1 MQKFTIIFLFLVYP
15 PLMLWSDVVW
25 LYYVVH
31 IVYAEGYYT
40 LQEYFN
46 FQNRKKENTVTE
58 YPDFEWIK
66 YCVRIPLQ
74 LTPTW
79 QTVNNTC
86 WDKNWKSCAPTPS
99 FSNVRYFKSRRN
111 SLLLVQSIYWVV
123 KLIRKVEK
131 TPYFMLMPPL
141 WAEPS
146 MLIYSLSW

>member
-1 MQKFTIIFLFLVYP
+1 MHKTCQGAKIHKHFSFFGLSSHDA
-15 PLMLWSDVVW
+15 MKDVVW
-25 LYYVVH
+25 LYSVVH

-66 YCVRIPLQ
+66 YCVRISLQ

-86 WDKNWKSCAPTPS
+86 
-99 FSNVRYFKSRRN
+99 
-111 SLLLVQSIYWVV
+111 
-123 KLIRKVEK
+123 
-131 TPYFMLMPPL
+131 
-141 WAEPS
+141 
-146 MLIYSLSW
+146 